1 MEQHLLP
8 YSYACASIVL
18 LICIRLCY
26 DLLLK
31 PQRLRLKLRRQGIDG
46 PKPSFMM
53 GNIPEIKH
61 MKSMVKLSEFS
72 SDKWEQPPP
81 LDTSSILF
89 PHFNQWTKQYDPYLV
104 KEINQCKSLDLG
116 KPAYLQ
122 KDRGP
127 LLGKGLITTNRGV
140 WSHQRKTIAPQL
152 YMDKVK
158 DMLNIVVES
167 ASTLVKSWESVVES
181 EGGTADIKVDDYVR
195 EFTSHVFSRITFGSN
210 YSIGAE
216 LLPKCRAL
224 IKASESPTILNG
236 LPFYRYLP
244 TKKNRDLWRLEKEV
258 HSMIIDTTKKLNG
271 AVADDMIQVL
281 MDGAK
286 RGELGPSTPEK
297 FIVDNCKDLYL
308 AAFEVTAIATI
319 WGLMLLA
326 SHPEWQARVRAEILE
341 VCGGNMP
348 DGQAS
353 YARSLPKHPMLGL
366 GYQETIP
373 HALTIIGS
381 HVSAPSWMATNVLSY
396 IVKYDDQNLNFV
408 GLMQL
413 KMVIQEVLRLH
424 PPVAFVSREALQDV
438 KLGKLRIP
446 KGVNIWIWLLA
457 LHQDPKLWGPEADK
471 FNPAR
476 FANGISGA
484 CTYPHAYAPFGIGAR
499 ICPGQSL
506 AMLEMKVILALILP
520 NFSFSLSPNYCHAPH
535 FGLLL
540 EPKHGVNLLMRKI

>member
-72 SDKWEQPPP
+72 SDKWEQSPP

-319 WGLMLLA
+319 WSLMLLA

-348 DGQAS
+348 DG
-353 YARSLPKHPMLGL
+353 
-366 GYQETIP
+366 E
-373 HALTIIGS
+373 
-381 HVSAPSWMATNVLSY
+381 
-396 IVKYDDQNLNFV
+396 
-408 GLMQL
+408 
-413 KMVIQEVLRLH
+413 
-424 PPVAFVSREALQDV
+424 
-438 KLGKLRIP
+438 KLGK
-446 KGVNIWIWLLA
+446 
-457 LHQDPKLWGPEADK
+457 
-471 FNPAR
+471 
-476 FANGISGA
+476 
-484 CTYPHAYAPFGIGAR
+484 
-499 ICPGQSL
+499 
-506 AMLEMKVILALILP
+506 MKVVRA
-520 NFSFSLSPNYCHAPH
+520 
-535 FGLLL
+535 
-540 EPKHGVNLLMRKI
+540 RTT